1 MEQITVRLQA
11 DTLAEI
17 EGEADEQGQSRSDYI
32 RDVLGS
38 RNESEADV
46 ERMREEIDRLERE
59 VTELER
65 ELRAVRSD
73 RDELR
78 GELRAKQDHIASLES
93 TRAENQQIIQ
103 QAVSGSVID
112 RVRSALG
119 SGSDDNS
126 TD

>member
-17 EGEADEQGQSRSDYI
+17 ESEADEQGQSRSDYI

-38 RNESEADV
+38 RNESAADV
-46 ERMREEIDRLERE
+46 EGMREEIDRLERE
-59 VTELER
+59 VAELER

-119 SGSDDNS
+119 SGSDED
-126 TD
+126 